1 MTMFSLCCA
10 TLFERL
16 HLLRYIPRADAPFLR
31 IKVVGTVAEMFGET
45 ERKLFVTDQY
55 VAFLCTGG

>member
-1 MTMFSLCCA
+1 MTIFLLCCA

-16 HLLRYIPRADAPFLR
+16 HLFRYIPRADAPFLR
-31 IKVVGTVAEMFGET
+31 VEVVGAVAEMFGEA